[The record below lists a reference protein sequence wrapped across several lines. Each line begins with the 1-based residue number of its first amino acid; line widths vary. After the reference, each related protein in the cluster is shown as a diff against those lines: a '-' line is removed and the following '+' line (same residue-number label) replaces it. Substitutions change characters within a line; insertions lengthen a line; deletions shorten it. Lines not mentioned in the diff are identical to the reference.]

1 MAAPPNELFI
11 VLSGFG
17 FFFCAI
23 PFWWHLQAWNAG
35 TCLFMFWTGIGCL
48 NAMINAI
55 IWNHNVANIAPV
67 WCDISTR
74 FMVGLNVGLPAAV
87 LVIMLRLWKIASL
100 RSAQI
105 TPGEKRRDMI
115 IDISIGLGLP
125 ILNMGLQVVVQSNR
139 FNIWEDVGCF
149 WNTYPTWV
157 SWLIVYPWPFIISV
171 FSWLFGGLAY
181 YHLRNRAVQF
191 AEFASSNAKL
201 NQGRYMRLMFMTT
214 IVLTI
219 SFMDSVQVVYQNAQ
233 ARLFPWISWDD
244 THAHFGF
251 VAQTLRKDTPSS
263 AVITLELQ
271 RWMPVISALVFFA
284 FFGFADEARLHYR
297 RAYNSLAHTVAFTHS
312 TASGSPNSSSF
323 GNMNASQLNISVN
336 KESYRY
342 PPTSATSMGSR
353 TIKSKRDTIDS
364 FLDTVTLADG
374 GLRADSPT
382 LPEDSDAHKRSGGPL
397 YPPGLGLTPQLSL
410 PSGLPPTMASE
421 YPPTPSSPTYYDS
434 FLHAETPAE
443 PKSFF
448 LTPTPT
454 AHRSFLETATPPT
467 SAPVPPESPALRT
480 PATPILFAAPA
491 GRNDHR
497 NPETAVN
504 ADTDKPLPLPP
515 RFLGV
520 DPNAAP
526 RHKADTP
533 RSAKTYST
541 WSEDPLMTRSDAGTE
556 SFGTIV

>member
-23 PFWWHLQAWNAG
+23 PFWWHLQSWNVG
-35 TCLFMFWTGIGCL
+35 TCLFMFWTGVGSL
-48 NAMINAI
+48 NYMINAI

-74 FMVGLNVGLPAAV
+74 FIVGLNTGLPAAV

-105 TPGEKRRDMI
+105 TQAEKRRDMT
-115 IDISIGLGLP
+115 IDISLGLGMP
-125 ILNMGLQVVVQSNR
+125 ILAMGLQVIVQSNR

-157 SWLIVYPWPFIISV
+157 SWLIVYPWPFIISL
-171 FSWLFGGLAY
+171 FSWVFGSLAY

-201 NQGRYMRLMFMTT
+201 NQGRYMRLMFMTS

-219 SFMDSVQVVYQNAQ
+219 SFVDSIQVIYQNA
-233 ARLFPWISWDD
+233 RTPLFPWISWAD
-244 THAHFGF
+244 THADFGF
-251 VAQTLRKDTPSS
+251 VGQTLRKDTPSA
-263 AVITLELQ
+263 AVVTLELQ
-271 RWMPVISALVFFA
+271 RWMPVISSFVFFA

-297 RAYNSLAHTVAFTHS
+297 KVYSSLAQTVNFSHS
-312 TASGSPNSSSF
+312 TASPSSSSF
-323 GNMNASQLNISVN
+323 GNMHASQLNVSVN

-342 PPTSATSMGSR
+342 PPMTATASLASVAASR
-353 TIKSKRDTIDS
+353 FTRSKRETMESFFDTLSLKDS
-364 FLDTVTLADG
+364 A
-374 GLRADSPT
+374 RADSPT
-382 LPEDSDAHKRSGGPL
+382 LPEDEVHNDTNAL
-397 YPPGLGLTPQLSL
+397 AYPPGLGLTPQSL
-410 PSGLPPTMASE
+410 HISLAASSE
-421 YPPTPSSPTYYDS
+421 YPPTPSSPAHHHS
-434 FLHAETPAE
+434 FLMAETPAE
-443 PKSFF
+443 HKSF
-448 LTPTPT
+448 LSPETPI
-454 AHRSFLETATPPT
+454 AHKSFLETVTPPS
-467 SAPVPPESPALRT
+467 SAPVPESPAPRT
-480 PATPILFAAPA
+480 PATPMLHAAPA
-491 GRNDHR
+491 GRHVD
-497 NPETAVN
+497 AILD
-504 ADTDKPLPLPP
+504 ADTDKPLPPPP

-526 RHKADTP
+526 RHRADTP

-541 WSEDPLMTRSDAGTE
+541 WSEDPTVTRSDAGTE